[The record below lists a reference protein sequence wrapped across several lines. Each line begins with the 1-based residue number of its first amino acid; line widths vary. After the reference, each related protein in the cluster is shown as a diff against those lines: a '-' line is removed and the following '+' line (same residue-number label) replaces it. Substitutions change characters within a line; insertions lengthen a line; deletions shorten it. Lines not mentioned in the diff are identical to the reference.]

1 MAAMPDIARRNR
13 QNQRRYGGGGFATKQ
28 LDVSDF
34 DALPKP
40 VNSIVREWTCRVHRG
55 TSRFTDRRLVILLR
69 CRDLVDEFYFESR
82 STLFTGKSQW
92 ASRTSN
98 RRCSSFW
105 NVS

>member
-1 MAAMPDIARRNR
+1 M
-13 QNQRRYGGGGFATKQ
+13 T
-28 LDVSDF
+28 DF

-40 VNSIVREWTCRVHRG
+40 VESIVRDHGRVDPPELHR
-55 TSRFTDRRLVILLR
+55 RRPKFMDRLPVILLR
-69 CRDLVDEFYFESR
+69 FRDLVDEFYFESK